1 MDILQYETDHTFVDD
16 NAFYYLNN
24 GKHSRCPTIKSQNMI
39 KLTRPD
45 ISQISKILE
54 VYNSGEGNNLNDS
67 LTKLFLMFNKKDKY
81 EILIKAV
88 SINQIY
94 GTAILNINPVVDKIH
109 ENFLNCQDNPTIG
122 EYIDL
127 VDKISEVSWIDKKGK
142 LQNRSNLS
150 FSSKYVHF
158 LSNKVISIYDSYVWI
173 LITGYLNQN
182 SPNIIKED
190 KPNNYREFYEYYK
203 NFISLFELSGFDVYK
218 IDKYLW
224 QYCKILLTEIS
235 QKNNL
240 EVSKAKIL
248 LKKLI
253 ESVK

>member
-1 MDILQYETDHTFVDD
+1 
-16 NAFYYLNN
+16 
-24 GKHSRCPTIKSQNMI
+24 MI
-39 KLTRPD
+39 KLTIPNK
-45 ISQISKILE
+45 IQINRILE
-54 VYNSGEGNNLNDS
+54 IYNSGEGNKINET
-67 LTKLFLMFNKKDKY
+67 LTKLFLIFNKKDKN

-88 SINQIY
+88 SINSIY
-94 GTAILNINPVVDKIH
+94 GTAIWNINPVVDKIY
-109 ENFLNCQDNPTIG
+109 ENFLNYRDVTIID

-158 LSNKVISIYDSYVWI
+158 LSNKVIPIYDSYVWI

-182 SPNIIKED
+182 SPNSIKGN
-190 KPNNYREFYEYYK
+190 KPNNYKEFYEYYK
-203 NFISLFELSGFDVYK
+203 NFIYLFNLSEFGVYE

-235 QKNNL
+235 NEYNQDINK
-240 EVSKAKIL
+240 SKIL

-253 ESVK
+253 